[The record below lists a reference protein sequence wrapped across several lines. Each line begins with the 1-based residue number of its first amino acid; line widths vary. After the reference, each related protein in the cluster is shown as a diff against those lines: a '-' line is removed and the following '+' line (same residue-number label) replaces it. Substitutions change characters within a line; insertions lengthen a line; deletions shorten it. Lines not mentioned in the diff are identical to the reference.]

1 MDKDN
6 KNDDNLGSPSLRM
19 KRNRTNSVIGSS
31 MKNNLAQNMDQ
42 SQNKNNFL
50 GSLSAAPGGDATSD
64 DR

>member
-50 GSLSAAPGGDATSD
+50 GSLSAALGGDATSE